1 MELAEAGAL
10 KRAMHDINGN
20 SEAQK
25 HHTMMR
31 SATMRRLS
39 QGLTP
44 HTMIQ
49 MPAHAMLL
57 PLSKG
62 VLLNEQVREDIAVAL
77 QHGWKIVLLSIKDEE
92 YGGHPFGEN
101 FAECPMALQKQ
112 GLFNDLAIDWWFD
125 AQLSVVSA
133 KSVGMRIAPKSHQ
146 AKSAVQKWGWLLSE
160 CSDRARSGKSSGS
173 KKARRSGGRAAIHP
187 ASGAA
192 GAEVAPTPEG

>member
-1 MELAEAGAL
+1 MES
-10 KRAMHDINGN
+10 GN

-77 QHGWKIVLLSIKDEE
+77 QHGWKIVLLSIKDE
-92 YGGHPFGEN
+92 H
-101 FAECPMALQKQ
+101 AELVREKGRLEGQNEA
-112 GLFNDLAIDWWFD
+112 
-125 AQLSVVSA
+125 A
-133 KSVGMRIAPKSHQ
+133 K
-146 AKSAVQKWGWLLSE
+146 
-160 CSDRARSGKSSGS
+160 
-173 KKARRSGGRAAIHP
+173 
-187 ASGAA
+187 
-192 GAEVAPTPEG
+192 